1 VKIVRFQTILVMKQI
16 PLLFSPKAP
25 KGRYIPAGGD
35 ENCLYLSDFC
45 DEMNTAF
52 VPTIQGVALGVMLRP
67 FGTKAA
73 LVINPSFLRM
83 QESRRQWIPAFAG
96 MTVTDS

>member
-1 VKIVRFQTILVMKQI
+1 LR
-16 PLLFSPKAP
+16 
-25 KGRYIPAGGD
+25 
-35 ENCLYLSDFC
+35 DFC

-52 VPTIQGVALGVMLRP
+52 VPTTQGVALGCHVM
-67 FGTKAA
+67 A
-73 LVINPSFLRM
+73 LVSNPSFLRM